1 MPTVQGISVGVDF
14 TPDPILQKKRTM
26 KLLSL
31 SLLIFPCSGR
41 AFSLRKHAL
50 RDITGSTDK
59 IGIQIAN
66 KRKLLDQ

>member
-1 MPTVQGISVGVDF
+1 MPTVQGVLVGVGF
-14 TPDPILQKKRTM
+14 TPDPILKKIYTM

-50 RDITGSTDK
+50 RDIIGATDK

-66 KRKLLDQ
+66 KGKLLDQ